1 MYFVDK
7 TLLNKRLNY
16 IESMTKEVDT
26 DNPLAL
32 ERACLML
39 IEATV
44 DVGNMII
51 DAFILR
57 DPGSYQDVIDI
68 MAQEK
73 VINDE
78 DAEKFKNTLKWRLE
92 LTRKGRTSVLV
103 VVAAGINAGDEDVD
117 DELDD
122 EVHGEIGDCR
132 EYEADEQVPVTAEA
146 GQRDEDGCGDRRKI
160 RDQSED
166 GGFGLAHGAE
176 SSNGVPELRCGV

>member
-92 LTRKGRTSVLV
+92 LTRNYTDIDHAQMKKDFLDNLDAYENFKASFEHFKNDPQAV
-103 VVAAGINAGDEDVD
+103 NAFMSDDV
-117 DELDD
+117 
-122 EVHGEIGDCR
+122 
-132 EYEADEQVPVTAEA
+132 
-146 GQRDEDGCGDRRKI
+146 
-160 RDQSED
+160 
-166 GGFGLAHGAE
+166 
-176 SSNGVPELRCGV
+176 